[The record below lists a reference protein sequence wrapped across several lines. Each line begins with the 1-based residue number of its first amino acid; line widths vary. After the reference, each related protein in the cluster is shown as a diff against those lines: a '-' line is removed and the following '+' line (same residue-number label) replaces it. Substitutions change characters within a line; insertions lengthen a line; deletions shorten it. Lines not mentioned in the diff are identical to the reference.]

1 MWSSGP
7 DGFRDGCGG
16 NRDAEAGVGYGWRDG
31 NGFWFWKLG
40 WRGV

>member
-1 MWSSGP
+1 MG
-7 DGFRDGCGG
+7 
-16 NRDAEAGVGYGWRDG
+16 AEGIEMPRQGVGYAWRDG